1 MADLSTQYPTNPTF
15 NGVKFTANNPAQV
28 TETFTG
34 KSRRV
39 SLGVTYY
46 SWEVSYPTLT
56 PLQAGVVKGYL
67 AQALGQ
73 TYSFEIVIPRISY
86 SALGTTQT
94 SNVPQTSAAA
104 VVGATSIGID
114 GCGANALVLA
124 AGDYFKFANHS
135 KVYQATVACVA
146 NASGIATMFF
156 SGPLLSAVPNN
167 TNLTITAVP
176 FTAIASED
184 AQEHDIGLGG
194 MTSMSVAMREVF

>member
-1 MADLSTQYPTNPTF
+1 MADLSTQYPSNPSF
-15 NGVKFTANNPAQV
+15 NGVRFTSNNPAQV

-34 KSRRV
+34 KTRRA

-46 SWEVSYPTLT
+46 SWEISYPTLT

-86 SALGTTQT
+86 SALGTLQT
-94 SNVPQTSAAA
+94 SNVPDVQGAA
-104 VVGATSIGID
+104 VVGATSVIID
-114 GCGANALVLA
+114 GCGANANVLA

-135 KVYQATVACVA
+135 KVYQATVACIA
-146 NASGIATMFF
+146 NASGVATLYF
-156 SGPLLSAVPNN
+156 SCPLLSAVPDN
-167 TNLTITAVP
+167 TDVVITAVP
-176 FTAIASED
+176 FTAIAAED

-194 MTSMSVAMREVF
+194 MTSLSVAMKEVF